1 MAPPSPCVALPSHV
15 PPPHTHTHR
24 RAEETR
30 KERKGRKR
38 NLALLSFG
46 EQAEEE
52 EQDLMAKGA
61 ATNIKCDGVGG
72 ND

>member
-1 MAPPSPCVALPSHV
+1 MHMCAC
-15 PPPHTHTHR
+15 R

-52 EQDLMAKGA
+52 EQDLAARGA
-61 ATNIKCDGVGG
+61 AAKIKCGLRWGRICKSG
-72 ND
+72 FILLSSS

>member
-1 MAPPSPCVALPSHV
+1 LRNAVASLPR
-15 PPPHTHTHR
+15 R
-24 RAEETR
+24 RAEATR

-52 EQDLMAKGA
+52 EQDLASKGTAAK
-61 ATNIKCDGVGG
+61 IR
-72 ND
+72 